1 LAAIAQSSVVNKD
14 ARHRKAIP
22 QKKKNRIGNNGPKNN
37 NKTLN
42 QEGISLST
50 TGKASLPA

>member
-22 QKKKNRIGNNGPKNN
+22 QKKKNRIGNKGPKNN

-50 TGKASLPA
+50 TGKASLLA